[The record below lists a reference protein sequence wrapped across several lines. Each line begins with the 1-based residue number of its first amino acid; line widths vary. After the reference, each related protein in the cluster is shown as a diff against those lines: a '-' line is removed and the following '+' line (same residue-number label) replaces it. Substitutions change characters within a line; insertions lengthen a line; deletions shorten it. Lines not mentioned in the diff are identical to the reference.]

1 MRKTQM
7 LSVVLPLVLGGCQTW
22 GPTWSEVTGA
32 RYATGEIHQFR
43 RPAIIENIDSQS
55 AFPTMPIKI
64 DPGVRRLVLSAPA
77 PGWAGGSDLHVM
89 RLDAAPCKR
98 YYVNAQFRNQ
108 VEREWAPVIDFVED
122 IAGCKI
128 VVAKN

>member
-1 MRKTQM
+1 MRKTLM

-32 RYATGEIHQFR
+32 RFPSGEINQYR
-43 RPAIIENIDSQS
+43 RPAIIENVDTQS

-64 DPGVRRLVLSAPA
+64 DPGPHRLVLSAPT
-77 PGWAGGSDLHVM
+77 PGWAGGSNLQVM
-89 RLDAAPCKR
+89 MLDAAPCKR
-98 YYVNAQFRNQ
+98 YYVNAQFKDQ
-108 VEREWAPVIDFVED
+108 VQPDWKPVLDYVED

-128 VVAKN
+128 VTAKN